1 MRVRRPHS
9 RPLARRAVLVATIAV
24 AALILSGCTFFPGAT
39 GSTGGGTGGS
49 SAGNT
54 PTGET
59 VPADLERFYGQ
70 KLTWKNLG
78 NGIDSTYVTMP
89 LNWDDPTGATIK
101 IAVAR
106 HSAGAGKLGSL
117 LINPGGP
124 GGSGYDFVD
133 QSVNYIVTPAVL
145 KKYDIIGFDPRGV
158 GHSIPE
164 VTCYTDPKQE
174 DKLLYGTYPDAY
186 GTPAWVDDLTAV
198 EKDWSAACL
207 KNTGP
212 LLGHIDAESN
222 ARDMDVIRAVLG
234 DKKMHYLG
242 YSYGTYLGTMYA
254 ELFPKKVGRMVLDGP
269 IDPLVGQLDAL
280 ATQYA
285 GFDSALK
292 SYMASCLAKSGCPFS
307 GTVDQALQ
315 QVRTLLDGIDARH
328 LVGSDGRQVDSA
340 TVATGISYTLYSES
354 SWPDLT
360 TMFQD
365 LAKNDADSTLQ
376 NADGYNGRSSN
387 GTYDNETDVYTA
399 VTCAESD
406 IGHDGVSLLDG
417 LVQIDKT
424 APILGRYFAY
434 DDYAVLDTACANWP
448 EPVAKLPTKFNAPGA
463 APIMVVATTNDPAT
477 PYAGGVSLSKQL
489 SSGVLVTH
497 KGEGHTVYAQGDTCV
512 NTTVDD
518 YLIKGTVPRSDPMCN

>member
-1 MRVRRPHS
+1 MR
-9 RPLARRAVLVATIAV
+9 ARRLALAATVTAV
-24 AALILSGCTFFPGAT
+24 ALLLSGCQFLPKPN
-39 GSTGGGTGGS
+39 GS
-49 SAGNT
+49 ST
-54 PTGET
+54 T
-59 VPADLERFYGQ
+59 VTTHTDEAVASDLRPFYEQ
-70 KLTWKNLG
+70 SLTWKKLG
-78 NGIDSTYVTMP
+78 GGLDSTYVTVP
-89 LNWDDPTGATIK
+89 LSWDDPTGATIK

-106 HSAGAGKLGSL
+106 HSAGSGKLGSL

-133 QSVNYIVTPAVL
+133 QYVNYIVTPAVL

-158 GHSIPE
+158 GRSEPAI
-164 VTCYTDPKQE
+164 TCYTDPKQE
-174 DKLLYGTYPDAY
+174 DKLLYGTYASPY
-186 GTPAWVDDLTAV
+186 GSQGWIDELTAV
-198 EKDWSAACL
+198 EKNWSAACL

-269 IDPLVGQLDAL
+269 IDPLVGQLDSL
-280 ATQYA
+280 ATQMA

-292 SYMASCLAKSGCPFS
+292 AYMADCQSQQGCPFTGS
-307 GTVDQALQ
+307 VDNGLQ
-315 QVRTLLDGIDARH
+315 QVRAILDGIDARH

-340 TVATGISYTLYSES
+340 TVATGISYTLYSKD
-354 SWPDLT
+354 SWPALT
-360 TMFQD
+360 SMFED

-376 NADGYNGRSSN
+376 NADGYNNRSPD
-387 GTYDNETDVYTA
+387 GTYANETDVYAA

-406 IGHDGVSLLDG
+406 IGTDGVTPLQG
-417 LVQIDKT
+417 LAKIDAA
-424 APILGRYFAY
+424 APILGKYFAE
-434 DDYAVLDTACANWP
+434 DDYAVLDTACSNWP
-448 EPVAKLPTKFNAPGA
+448 EPVAKLPTKFDATGAP
-463 APIMVVATTNDPAT
+463 PIMVVATTNDPAT

-512 NTTVDD
+512 DSTVDS
-518 YLIKGTVPRSDPMCN
+518 YLINGTVPTSDPMCG

>member
-1 MRVRRPHS
+1 MRARRPLR
-9 RPLARRAVLVATIAV
+9 RPTARRSLGRRAALAATIAV

-39 GSTGGGTGGS
+39 GSTQT
-49 SAGNT
+49 AT
-54 PTGET
+54 THTDET
-59 VPADLERFYGQ
+59 VPSNLKRFYDQ
-70 KLTWKNLG
+70 SLTWKKLSG
-78 NGIDSTYVTMP
+78 GIDSTYVTVP
-89 LNWDDPTGATIK
+89 LSWDDPTGATIK

-106 HSAGAGKLGSL
+106 HSAGSGKIGSL

-124 GGSGYDFVD
+124 GGSGFDFVD
-133 QSVNYIVTPAVL
+133 QAVNYIVTPAVL

-158 GHSIPE
+158 GRSEPAI
-164 VTCYTDPKQE
+164 TCYTDPKQE
-174 DKLLYGTYPDAY
+174 DQLLYGTYPDAY
-186 GTPAWVDDLTAV
+186 GTQAWIDDLTVV
-198 EKDWSAACL
+198 EKNWAAACL

-234 DKKMHYLG
+234 DKTMHYLG

-269 IDPLVGQLDAL
+269 IDPLVGQLDSL
-280 ATQYA
+280 ATQMA

-292 SYMASCLAKSGCPFS
+292 SYMAYCLAQKGCPFT
-307 GTVDQALQ
+307 GTVDEGLQ
-315 QVRTLLDGIDARH
+315 QVRAVLDGIDARH
-328 LVGSDGRQVDSA
+328 LMGSDGRAVDSA
-340 TVATGISYTLYSES
+340 TVGTGISYTLYSED

-365 LAKNDADSTLQ
+365 LAKGDADSTLE
-376 NADGYNGRSSN
+376 NADGYNDRSAN
-387 GTYDNETDVYTA
+387 GTYDNETDVYAA

-406 IGHDGVSLLDG
+406 IGHDGVTPLEG
-417 LVQIDKT
+417 LTKIDKA
-424 APILGRYFAY
+424 APILGKYFAY
-434 DDYAVLDTACANWP
+434 DDYAVLDTACSNWP
-448 EPVAKLPTKFNAPGA
+448 EPVAKLPTTFDAVGA

-497 KGEGHTVYAQGDTCV
+497 KGEGHTVYAQGDSCV
-512 NTTVDD
+512 DTTVDD
-518 YLIKGTVPRSDPMCN
+518 YLINGTVPQSDPMCD

>member
-1 MRVRRPHS
+1 MR
-9 RPLARRAVLVATIAV
+9 ARRLALAATVTAV
-24 AALILSGCTFFPGAT
+24 ALLLSGCQFLPKPN
-39 GSTGGGTGGS
+39 GS
-49 SAGNT
+49 ST
-54 PTGET
+54 T
-59 VPADLERFYGQ
+59 VTTHTDEAVASDLRPFYEQ
-70 KLTWKNLG
+70 SLTWKKLG
-78 NGIDSTYVTMP
+78 GGLDSTYVTVP
-89 LNWDDPTGATIK
+89 LSWDDPTGATIK

-106 HSAGAGKLGSL
+106 HSAGSGKLGSL

-133 QSVNYIVTPAVL
+133 QYVNYIVTPAVL

-158 GHSIPE
+158 GRSEPAI
-164 VTCYTDPKQE
+164 TCYTDPKQE
-174 DKLLYGTYPDAY
+174 DKLLYGTYASPY
-186 GTPAWVDDLTAV
+186 GSQGWIDELTAV
-198 EKDWSAACL
+198 EKNWSAACL

-254 ELFPKKVGRMVLDGP
+254 ELFPKRVGRMVLDGP
-269 IDPLVGQLDAL
+269 IDPLVGQLDSL
-280 ATQYA
+280 ATQMA

-292 SYMASCLAKSGCPFS
+292 AYMADCQSQQGCPFTGS
-307 GTVDQALQ
+307 VDNGLQ
-315 QVRTLLDGIDARH
+315 QVRAILDGIDARH

-340 TVATGISYTLYSES
+340 TVATGISYTLYSKD
-354 SWPDLT
+354 SWPALT
-360 TMFQD
+360 SMFED

-376 NADGYNGRSSN
+376 NADGYNNRSPD
-387 GTYDNETDVYTA
+387 GTYANETDVYAA

-406 IGHDGVSLLDG
+406 IGTDGVTPLQG
-417 LVQIDKT
+417 LAKIDAA
-424 APILGRYFAY
+424 APILGKYFAE
-434 DDYAVLDTACANWP
+434 DDYAVLDTACSNWP
-448 EPVAKLPTKFNAPGA
+448 EPVAKLPTKFDATGAP
-463 APIMVVATTNDPAT
+463 PIMVVATTNDPAT

-512 NTTVDD
+512 DSTVDS
-518 YLIKGTVPRSDPMCN
+518 YLINGTVPTSDPMCG

>member
-1 MRVRRPHS
+1 MRVRR
-9 RPLARRAVLVATIAV
+9 LALAATIAA
-24 AALILSGCTFFPGAT
+24 AALLLSGCQFLPKPN
-39 GSTGGGTGGS
+39 GSTT
-49 SAGNT
+49 
-54 PTGET
+54 T
-59 VPADLERFYGQ
+59 VTTHTDEAVASDLKPFYEQ
-70 KLTWKNLG
+70 SLTWTKRG
-78 NGIDSTYVTMP
+78 DGIDSTFVTVP
-89 LNWDDPTGATIK
+89 LSWDDPGGKTIK

-106 HSAGAGKLGSL
+106 HSAGSGKLGSL

-133 QSVNYIVTPAVL
+133 QYVDYIVTPDVL

-158 GHSIPE
+158 GRSEPAI
-164 VTCYTDPKQE
+164 TCYTDPKKE
-174 DKLLYGTYPDAY
+174 DKLLYGTYSSPY
-186 GTPAWVDDLTAV
+186 GTQGWIDELTAV

-269 IDPLVGQLDAL
+269 IDPLVGQLDSL
-280 ATQYA
+280 ATQMA

-292 SYMASCLAKSGCPFS
+292 AYMADCQSQKGCPFTGS
-307 GTVDQALQ
+307 VQHGLQ
-315 QVRTLLDGIDARH
+315 QVRAILDGIDARH
-328 LVGSDGRQVDSA
+328 LKGSDGRAVDSA
-340 TVATGISYTLYSES
+340 TVGTGISYTLYSQQ

-360 TMFQD
+360 QMFKD

-376 NADGYNGRSSN
+376 NADGYNDRRSDGS
-387 GTYDNETDVYTA
+387 YDNETDVYAA

-406 IGHDGVSLLDG
+406 IGTDGVTPLEG
-417 LVQIDKT
+417 LAKIDAA
-424 APILGRYFAY
+424 APILGKYFAE
-434 DDYAVLDTACANWP
+434 DDYAVLDTACSNWP
-448 EPVAKLPTKFNAPGA
+448 EPVAKLPTKFDATGAP
-463 APIMVVATTNDPAT
+463 PIMVVATTNDPAT

-497 KGEGHTVYAQGDTCV
+497 KGEGHTVYAQGDDCV
-512 NTTVDD
+512 DSTVDA
-518 YLIKGTVPRSDPMCN
+518 YLINGTVPSSDPMCD